1 MGLFLSK
8 NKMIAG
14 VCGGIA
20 ERFSLELSLVRIGAV
35 LLLLLFRLPVLVI
48 YILLWILL
56 PREV

>member
-20 ERFSLELSLVRIGAV
+20 EMFSLELSLVRIGAV

>member
-8 NKMIAG
+8 KKMIAG

>member
-35 LLLLLFRLPVLVI
+35 VLLLLFRLPVLVI

>member
-14 VCGGIA
+14 VWGGVA
-20 ERFSLELSLVRIGAV
+20 GRLSVEVCLVGVGTV
-35 LLLLLFRLPVLVI
+35 LLLLLFRLPVVVI

-56 PREV
+56 PREA

>member
-48 YILLWILL
+48 YILVWILL

>member
-1 MGLFLSK
+1 MGLFVSK